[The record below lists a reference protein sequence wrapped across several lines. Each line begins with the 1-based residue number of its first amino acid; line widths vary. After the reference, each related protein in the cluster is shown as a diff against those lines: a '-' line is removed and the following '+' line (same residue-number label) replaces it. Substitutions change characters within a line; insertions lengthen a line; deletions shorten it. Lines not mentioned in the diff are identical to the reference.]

1 LDHKKSLELFERAKR
16 VTPGGVNSPV
26 RAFKSVGG
34 NPLFIEK
41 ADGAYLF
48 DVDGNKYID
57 YIGSWGPMI
66 LGHNHK
72 ETRAALE
79 AAIKKST
86 SFGAPGELE
95 VEIAEFL
102 AEKLP
107 HLEMV
112 RMVNSGTEAT
122 MSAIRLA
129 RGATGRD
136 KIIKISCCY
145 HGHGDSLLVEAGSGA
160 LTFGSPSSP
169 GVPKAL
175 AELTIVIPFND
186 IKALETALEKNKN
199 EVACLI
205 IEPLPGNMG
214 TIPPKEGYLQK
225 IKELTEKEGTLL
237 IFDEVMSGFRVAFGG
252 MVELSKVSPDLVTYG
267 KIIGGG
273 LPVGAYG
280 GRRDLMKLISPS
292 GSIYQAG
299 TLSGNPLAMA
309 AGLSHLKTLYENKD
323 KIYPHLEKMGDKLA
337 SGLMDMSV
345 KNKVPAVVNR
355 MGSMLTLFFTGE
367 KVTDDVSA
375 RKCDTERFGKF
386 FRNMLEEGVYLPPS
400 QFETAFI
407 SYAHG
412 DKEIEKTIAAAGK
425 SLKNL

>member
-1 LDHKKSLELFERAKR
+1 M
-16 VTPGGVNSPV
+16 NSPV

-34 NPLFIEK
+34 NPLFIDK
-41 ADGAYLF
+41 ADGAYLY
-48 DVDGNKYID
+48 DIDGNKFID
-57 YIGSWGPMI
+57 YVGSWGPMI
-66 LGHNHK
+66 LGHNHR
-72 ETRAALE
+72 ETAKALKT
-79 AAIKKST
+79 AMGKST
-86 SFGAPGELE
+86 SFGAPSQAE

-102 AEKLP
+102 TRRLP
-107 HLEMV
+107 HLEMI
-112 RMVNSGTEAT
+112 RMVNSGTEAA

-136 KIIKISCCY
+136 KIIKVSCCY

-175 AELTIVIPFND
+175 AELTVVIPFND
-186 IKALETALEKNKN
+186 IPALEKALEKNRG

-225 IKELTEKEGTLL
+225 ARELTQKEEVIL
-237 IFDEVMSGFRVAFGG
+237 IFDEVMSGFRVSFGG
-252 MVELSKVSPDLVTYG
+252 MAELSGVSPDLVTYG

-280 GRRDLMKLISPS
+280 GRKELMEKISPQ

-299 TLSGNPLAMA
+299 TLSGNPLAMT
-309 AGLSHLKTLYENKD
+309 AGLVHLKTLYENRE
-323 KIYPHLEKMGDKLA
+323 KIYPHLEKMGAKLA
-337 SGLMDMSV
+337 RGLVDV
-345 KNKVPAVVNR
+345 AEANKIAATVNR
-355 MGSMLTLFFTGE
+355 AGSMFTLFFTSE
-367 KVTDDVSA
+367 TVTDDVSA
-375 RKCDTERFGKF
+375 RKCDTNKFGKF
-386 FRNMLEEGVYLPPS
+386 FRAMLEEGIYFPPS

-412 DKEIEKTIAAAGK
+412 EEEIKKTIEAAHK
-425 SLKNL
+425 TLNKL